1 MLFGLFW
8 GDWTVL
14 VLIPAMI
21 FAFWAQINVQTTFS
35 RFKQVRNRRGLTAA
49 DVARRILDANGLN
62 YVQIQRVSGELTDH
76 YDPRAQVVRLSDSV
90 YDSTSVAAIGVAA
103 HEVGHAC
110 QHAEDYVPLRI
121 RSAIIPMT
129 RIGSMLAMPV
139 FILGLLFAQLS
150 LYGNMVGD
158 VFMMLGILLF
168 SLSTL
173 FQLVTLPT
181 EFNASARALKTLESY
196 GILDGDELVGA
207 RSTLRAAALTYVAY
221 NLLGAIGIM
230 APLGRYLK
238 GRKTAIFGIALGGL
252 LLAVVALSP
261 LLKLDYDAIAK
272 QIAEIRLDT
281 ETVRTGVEVQN
292 RELQARIIS
301 EQAAA
306 YIWDKADEMGVA
318 LEVEVETRDLGS
330 GPYPWRATLTGTCG
344 GEKRTALTRYIE
356 ENLAIPEARQ
366 VWQCE

>member
-21 FAFWAQINVQTTFS
+21 FAFWAQINVQMTFS

-207 RSTLRAAALTYVAY
+207 RSTLRAAALTYVAALASSLAS
-221 NLLGAIGIM
+221 LLR
-230 APLGRYLK
+230 LLL
-238 GRKTAIFGIALGGL
+238 IFGGSR
-252 LLAVVALSP
+252 SP
-261 LLKLDYDAIAK
+261 
-272 QIAEIRLDT
+272 
-281 ETVRTGVEVQN
+281 
-292 RELQARIIS
+292 
-301 EQAAA
+301 
-306 YIWDKADEMGVA
+306 
-318 LEVEVETRDLGS
+318 RD
-330 GPYPWRATLTGTCG
+330 
-344 GEKRTALTRYIE
+344 
-356 ENLAIPEARQ
+356 
-366 VWQCE
+366 

>member
-21 FAFWAQINVQTTFS
+21 FAFWAQINVQMTFS
-35 RFKQVRNRRGLTAA
+35 RFKQVRNRHGLTAA
-49 DVARRILDANGLN
+49 DVARRILDAIGLN

-207 RSTLRAAALTYVAY
+207 RSTLRAAALTYVAALASSLAS
-221 NLLGAIGIM
+221 LLR
-230 APLGRYLK
+230 LLL
-238 GRKTAIFGIALGGL
+238 IFGG
-252 LLAVVALSP
+252 S
-261 LLKLDYDAIAK
+261 
-272 QIAEIRLDT
+272 RS
-281 ETVRTGVEVQN
+281 R
-292 RELQARIIS
+292 
-301 EQAAA
+301 
-306 YIWDKADEMGVA
+306 
-318 LEVEVETRDLGS
+318 RD
-330 GPYPWRATLTGTCG
+330 
-344 GEKRTALTRYIE
+344 
-356 ENLAIPEARQ
+356 
-366 VWQCE
+366 

>member
-35 RFKQVRNRRGLTAA
+35 RFKLVRNRRGLTAA

-207 RSTLRAAALTYVAY
+207 RSTLRAAALTYVAALASSLAS
-221 NLLGAIGIM
+221 LLR
-230 APLGRYLK
+230 LLL
-238 GRKTAIFGIALGGL
+238 IFGG
-252 LLAVVALSP
+252 S
-261 LLKLDYDAIAK
+261 
-272 QIAEIRLDT
+272 RS
-281 ETVRTGVEVQN
+281 R
-292 RELQARIIS
+292 
-301 EQAAA
+301 
-306 YIWDKADEMGVA
+306 
-318 LEVEVETRDLGS
+318 RD
-330 GPYPWRATLTGTCG
+330 
-344 GEKRTALTRYIE
+344 
-356 ENLAIPEARQ
+356 
-366 VWQCE
+366 